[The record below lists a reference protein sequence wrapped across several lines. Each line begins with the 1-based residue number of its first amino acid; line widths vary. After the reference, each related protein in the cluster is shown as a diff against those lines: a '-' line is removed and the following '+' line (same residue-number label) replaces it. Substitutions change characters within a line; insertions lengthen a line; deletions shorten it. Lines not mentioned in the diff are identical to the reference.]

1 MKERLNKMNSNNFLN
16 KTINFKNMNNFD
28 KKLIKDKC
36 DRNENNKSN
45 KNKFNSSDI
54 KLLLITTHIL
64 IIKKIISKKMQ
75 MNI

>member
-36 DRNENNKSN
+36 DRNKNNKSN

-64 IIKKIISKKMQ
+64 IIKTIISKKMQ

>member
-36 DRNENNKSN
+36 DRNKNNKSN